1 MFSPDRRLCV
11 KKPPRHVAIIMDGNG
26 RWAVSRGKIRLEG
39 HRAGAKKVLE
49 VIDWCKE
56 TGVGFLTLYAFSTEN
71 WKRSP
76 EEVDGLMKLMGL
88 LLRTKVGL
96 FVKSNVRVRVIG
108 RKEDLP
114 APLQRQIASAEKRT
128 AHCDG
133 LNLQVAV
140 SYGGR
145 AEIADA
151 AMRYA
156 QDVLDGKVDAST
168 APSDE
173 TFRRYLYA
181 PDVPDPDL
189 IIRTS
194 GEFRL
199 SNFLLW
205 ESAYSEFWKTDTLWP
220 DFGKDEFE
228 AALESFSG
236 RERRMGG
243 RTE

>member
-1 MFSPDRRLCV
+1 M

-39 HRAGAKKVLE
+39 HRAGAKKVLD

-56 TGVGFLTLYAFSTEN
+56 SGVEFLTLYAFSTEN
-71 WKRSP
+71 WKRSA
-76 EEVDGLMKLMGL
+76 EEVDGLMKLMGV
-88 LLRTKVGL
+88 LLRTKVGF
-96 FVKSNVRVRVIG
+96 FVKSNVRLLVIG

-114 APLQRQIASAEKRT
+114 APLQQQIATAEKRT

-133 LNLQVAV
+133 VKLQVAV

-156 QDVLDGKVDAST
+156 QDALDGKIDVST

-173 TFRRYLYA
+173 MFRRYLYA

-189 IIRTS
+189 MIRTS

-205 ESAYSEFWKTDTLWP
+205 ESAYSEFWRTQTFWP
-220 DFGKDEFE
+220 DFGKEEFV
-228 AALESFSG
+228 AALESFSA
-236 RERRMGG
+236 RDRRMGG
-243 RTE
+243 HSE

>member
-1 MFSPDRRLCV
+1 M
-11 KKPPRHVAIIMDGNG
+11 PPRHVAIIMDGNG
-26 RWAVSRGKIRLEG
+26 RWAVSHGKIRLEG

-49 VIDWCKE
+49 VIDWCKDA
-56 TGVGFLTLYAFSTEN
+56 GVEFLTLYAFSTEN
-71 WKRSP
+71 WKRSA

-96 FVKSNVRVRVIG
+96 FVKSNVRIRVIG

-114 APLQRQIASAEKRT
+114 APLQRQIAAAEKRT

-133 LNLQVAV
+133 LYLQVAV

-151 AMRYA
+151 VMRYA
-156 QDVLDGKVDAST
+156 QDVLDGKVGALA

-173 TFRRYLYA
+173 VFRCYLYA

-205 ESAYSEFWKTDTLWP
+205 ESAYSEFWKTSTLWP
-220 DFGKDEFE
+220 DFGKDEFA

-243 RTE
+243 RLG

>member
-1 MFSPDRRLCV
+1 MKKSP
-11 KKPPRHVAIIMDGNG
+11 KHVAVIMDGNG
-26 RWAVSRGKIRLEG
+26 RWAVSRGKARIEG

-49 VIDWCKE
+49 FIDWCME
-56 TGVGFLTLYAFSTEN
+56 SEVDYATLYAFSTEN
-71 WKRSP
+71 WKRSA

-88 LLRTKVGL
+88 LLRTKVNL
-96 FVKSNVRVRVIG
+96 FIRKNVRVRVIG
-108 RKEDLP
+108 RRSDLP
-114 APLQRQIASAEKRT
+114 QALQRQIANAEKRT
-128 AHCDG
+128 ENCDG

-151 AMRYA
+151 ALRYA
-156 QDVLDGKVDAST
+156 QDVRDGKVDVSGP
-168 APSDE
+168 PSDE
-173 TFRRYLYA
+173 VFRRYLYA

-205 ESAYSEFWKTDTLWP
+205 ESAYAEFWMTGVLWP
-220 DFGKDEFE
+220 DFGRDDFND
-228 AALESFSG
+228 ALKAFAG
-236 RERRMGG
+236 RDRRMGG
-243 RTE
+243 RKE

>member
-1 MFSPDRRLCV
+1 
-11 KKPPRHVAIIMDGNG
+11 
-26 RWAVSRGKIRLEG
+26 
-39 HRAGAKKVLE
+39 
-49 VIDWCKE
+49 
-56 TGVGFLTLYAFSTEN
+56 
-71 WKRSP
+71 
-76 EEVDGLMKLMGL
+76 
-88 LLRTKVGL
+88 
-96 FVKSNVRVRVIG
+96 
-108 RKEDLP
+108 
-114 APLQRQIASAEKRT
+114 
-128 AHCDG
+128 
-133 LNLQVAV
+133 
-140 SYGGR
+140 
-145 AEIADA
+145 
-151 AMRYA
+151 MRYA

-243 RTE
+243 RLK

>member
-1 MFSPDRRLCV
+1 M
-11 KKPPRHVAIIMDGNG
+11 PPRHVAIIMDGNG

-56 TGVGFLTLYAFSTEN
+56 VGVEFLTLYAFSTEN
-71 WKRSP
+71 WKRSAD
-76 EEVDGLMKLMGL
+76 EVDGLMKLMGL

-108 RKEDLP
+108 RKEDLS
-114 APLQRQIASAEKRT
+114 APLQRQIAVAEKRT

-151 AMRYA
+151 VKCYA
-156 QDVLDGKVDAST
+156 QDVQDGKVDGST

-173 TFRRYLYA
+173 VFRRYLYA

-189 IIRTS
+189 MIRTS

-205 ESAYSEFWKTDTLWP
+205 ESAYSEFWKTSTLWP
-220 DFGKDEFE
+220 DFGKDEFAE
-228 AALESFSG
+228 ALESFSG

-243 RTE
+243 RSK